1 MTTGKIKISS
11 RGGARANAGRPKGVQ
26 NKMSAQSILDQI
38 EKTLKKT
45 YAEQL
50 VDNYVACLAEQD
62 KPMIH
67 QYDKL
72 FLSKVVAD
80 KVDIDVSINE
90 DAIEAKRRAF
100 EEALNQIKD
109 RTNE

>member
-1 MTTGKIKISS
+1 MTHKVKISS
-11 RGGARANAGRPKGVQ
+11 RGGARPGAGRPKGLS
-26 NKMSAQSILDQI
+26 NKLSGQAILDQI
-38 EKTLKKT
+38 EMTLGIP

-50 VDNYVACLAEQD
+50 VNNYMNCILEQD
-62 KPMIH
+62 KNMIH

-80 KVDIDVSINE
+80 KVDIDVTIAE

-100 EEALNQIKD
+100 EEALQTIKD
-109 RTNE
+109 RTNG